1 MRVIFAIYCVLALL
15 FVGGCAAF
23 WQGDSVGGL
32 ESIVAVA
39 FLANAFFLATMWSKS
54 RGVGIAICCVAVSYL
69 AVELY
74 ILAQV
79 GLESFVW
86 IFVPKTIVALAC
98 GYFIIISV
106 RHQN

>member
-1 MRVIFAIYCVLALL
+1 MRVLFAIYCVLALL
-15 FVGGCAAF
+15 FAGGCATLL
-23 WQGDSVGGL
+23 QGGSVGGL
-32 ESIVAVA
+32 ESTVAVA
-39 FLANAFFLATMWSKS
+39 FLANAFFLAAIWSKS
-54 RGVGIAICCVAVSYL
+54 RVVGIAICCVAVGYL

-86 IFVPKTIVALAC
+86 IFVPKTIAALAC